1 MCLLTNQIALL
12 GEKDKS
18 SVSNY
23 QKLSV
28 LVRHELGGRWAVK
41 GEGRCTFMQLHV
53 GVHACVVHCCS
64 GECVQEGITI
74 CCCSR
79 IETSQLS

>member
-23 QKLSV
+23 QKLSA
-28 LVRHELGGRWAVK
+28 LVRHELGGRWVVK
-41 GEGRCTFMQLHV
+41 GGRVDVPSCSCMLVCMHVLCTV
-53 GVHACVVHCCS
+53 
-64 GECVQEGITI
+64 VQE
-74 CCCSR
+74 SVFR
-79 IETSQLS
+79 RALPFAVVLE